1 MKWNPGASHLSVHFP
16 DTRHQ
21 GRSTMLDSDMAVKS
35 DIANS
40 SGTATSNF
48 STTIG
53 STEDEKPRYHPN
65 DSYIGP
71 SGMVTSEGTIGMS
84 TFH

>member
-1 MKWNPGASHLSVHFP
+1 M
-16 DTRHQ
+16 
-21 GRSTMLDSDMAVKS
+21 TMDSEMVVKS

-53 STEDEKPRYHPN
+53 SAEDEKQRYHPN

-71 SGMVTSEGTIGMS
+71 SGMITSEGTIGMS
-84 TFH
+84 TCP